1 MDGLILIDKPVNIS
15 SFDVVRQVRRLAG
28 TRKAGHGG
36 TLDPFASGLLPVA
49 LGNATRLLEYLLD
62 ADKTY
67 RATMRL
73 GQETDTQDRTGQVV
87 AEHGVPAD
95 VAERLPRVVRQFTGR
110 IEQVPPMFS
119 ALKKDGVPLYRLARR
134 GEDVDRE
141 PRGVRV
147 ERMEVLEINGIDVC
161 FEVTCS
167 KGTYVRTLAHDIG
180 QALGCG
186 AHLTA
191 LRRTGTGSFRIED
204 AVRFE
209 ELLEGGRPVLE
220 AHLLPPLD
228 TMSGYRQ
235 IAISDSEARLVVN
248 GQLPNALAE
257 RLTEEDAAGPVCLV
271 AEQRL
276 LAVADR
282 RRKAPKNWGLE
293 KVFNKS

>member
-1 MDGLILIDKPVNIS
+1 MDGLVLIDKPVDAS

-28 TRKAGHGG
+28 TRKVGHGG

-49 LGNATRLLEYLLD
+49 LGSATRLLEYLLG

-67 RATMRL
+67 LATMRL
-73 GQETDTQDRTGQVV
+73 GQETDTQDRTGQIV
-87 AEHGVPAD
+87 ARHDVPAGAAD
-95 VAERLPRVVRQFTGR
+95 RLPEILRQFTGS

-134 GEDVDRE
+134 GEDVDRR
-141 PRGVRV
+141 PRRIRI
-147 ERMEVLEINGIDVC
+147 ERLELLEINGLDAC

-180 QALGCG
+180 RALGCG

-191 LRRTGTGSFRIED
+191 LRRTATGSFRVED

-209 ELLEGGRPVLE
+209 ALVDGGRTALE
-220 AHLLPPLD
+220 ARLLSPLD
-228 TMSGYRQ
+228 AMSGYRQ
-235 IAISDSEARLVVN
+235 IELSGTEARLVVN

-257 RLTEEDAAGPVCLV
+257 RLTAEKVAGPICLV
-271 AEQRL
+271 AGQRL
-276 LAVADR
+276 LAVADC
-282 RRKAPKNWGLE
+282 RRKTPKNWGLE
-293 KVFNKS
+293 KVFNTP